1 MGQKGCVEPKWSS
14 WAKMVELGKS
24 LCAISSEN
32 KKKKIEFGL
41 NIKNRSEADPLV
53 LLLLLL
59 TFKEI
64 FQPEL
69 ISP

>member
-1 MGQKGCVEPKWSS
+1 MVELGK
-14 WAKMVELGKS
+14 KVELGKS

>member
-1 MGQKGCVEPKWSS
+1 MVELGK
-14 WAKMVELGKS
+14 KVELGKS

-53 LLLLLL
+53 LLLLL